1 MNCNSDTPP
10 APPASPETEDDT
22 TEKLAGEDITEE
34 SIEVEK
40 PKKRVFIVSK
50 VETNT
55 NSDDN
60 NSHQY
65 PSAEQPLEASSDSCG
80 QKTQTAEA
88 LLSSEATVSS
98 TEISVDKISEE
109 PQNLGD
115 DPPVA
120 ICTTTTT
127 STNAEKTNKVNG
139 DLNANHTTTTS
150 NISGP
155 LNTSRPKPL
164 DKNSSRAL
172 STPVSTFDTGS
183 IGSLPSALDSSVGRS
198 DAPKNRMEKDD
209 PSLIETRSLPSTSQH
224 QQHIETSHVQKIES
238 SSVSGQCTNQNGT
251 LGTAIQQQQPPPPQQ
266 SDKQENAYNYD
277 QSTQAQQ
284 VVPQQPQQTVYY
296 QIPQIPSVVTLPV
309 DSSQHDSTQNN
320 YSTTQQQ
327 QPPQQQQ
334 QQQQHH
340 HQQQQ
345 QHIQQIQY
353 KHQNEIEAGDQI
365 IGMVG
370 AIPIIKLQ
378 SGGMHYVKKKK
389 GRFSLLQET
398 PVMPNNSV
406 PAGVS
411 SRSQSPMPPRD
422 TSAGIAASQTFDGK
436 SAPTVKKKGRF
447 FVTNVKD
454 PGSIL
459 PNLQIQATI
468 GAVVVNENDNSA
480 VRLQQQQQ
488 QQFQQQQQQHQ
499 QVSPLQNQPV
509 SIIHQNIQQSNVSQ
523 IPMQPVVIQPVT
535 TMQQVY
541 EISQQQQVQQNYT
554 HFPVSAA
561 QDNQQQFS
569 QAPMQNN
576 QNVASNNVQ
585 FSQIPVESYPQ
596 NQQQYVQN
604 LPQVQHTIDPSVYTV
619 SGPISVAPVAQIQHD
634 FQQQYLHQQQIPF
647 STNGPPT
654 SLSYNVPTPPPTPGG
669 VTSQLNVPSPMHS
682 RSSSLNSSLPI
693 APILKPPTST
703 NTDKQQQQP
712 PHQLKTVSK
721 KKKTVQGRSGKVP
734 QTIGSNGTW
743 SSVGLGKVFYLMEQM
758 KTEVTEAD
766 QCIKSLQT
774 DMKLLVRFYLNDINT
789 SVLYFC
795 MFL

>member
-1 MNCNSDTPP
+1 MERNSDTHPP
-10 APPASPETEDDT
+10 PPKTIDDDT
-22 TEKLAGEDITEE
+22 TERLAGEDITEE
-34 SIEVEK
+34 SVEEVGK
-40 PKKRVFIVSK
+40 PKKQTFVVSQ
-50 VETNT
+50 VETTNMTNT

-60 NSHQY
+60 NSPHHQSE
-65 PSAEQPLEASSDSCG
+65 SAEQPLEESSDSCER
-80 QKTQTAEA
+80 KTQTAEA
-88 LLSSEATVSS
+88 LLSSETKSSS
-98 TEISVDKISEE
+98 TESFEKKSSEE
-109 PQNLGD
+109 PQNIED
-115 DPPVA
+115 DPPVT

-127 STNAEKTNKVNG
+127 ATTTNAEKTNKVN
-139 DLNANHTTTTS
+139 DDTHANNNNTPTS
-150 NISGP
+150 NIRGP
-155 LNTSRPKPL
+155 LNVSRPKPL

-183 IGSLPSALDSSVGRS
+183 VGSLPSGLDSSVGRC
-198 DAPKNRMEKDD
+198 DAPKNITGTGEQ
-209 PSLIETRSLPSTSQH
+209 IETRSLPSTSQH
-224 QQHIETSHVQKIES
+224 QQQLEISHVQKIES
-238 SSVSGQCTNQNGT
+238 SSVSGQCTNQNSN
-251 LGTAIQQQQPPPPQQ
+251 LGTAIQQQQPPPQQ
-266 SDKQENAYNYD
+266 SEKQENTYD
-277 QSTQAQQ
+277 NEQTSQAQH

-309 DSSQHDSTQNN
+309 DSSQYDSSQNN

-327 QPPQQQQ
+327 PPQLQQ
-334 QQQQHH
+334 
-340 HQQQQ
+340 
-345 QHIQQIQY
+345 QQIQY
-353 KHQNEIEAGDQI
+353 KHHNEIQAGDQI

-398 PVMPNNSV
+398 PVIPNNGMPS
-406 PAGVS
+406 GVS
-411 SRSQSPMPPRD
+411 SRSQSPMHPRD
-422 TSAGIAASQTFDGK
+422 TSVGITAPQTFDGK

-459 PNLQIQATI
+459 PNLQIQATT
-468 GAVVVNENDNSA
+468 GAAVNVNDNNA

-488 QQFQQQQQQHQ
+488 QHQQFQHQQQQQQ

-509 SIIHQNIQQSNVSQ
+509 SIIQHNVQQSNVSQ

-541 EISQQQQVQQNYT
+541 EIPHQQQVQQNYT
-554 HFPVSAA
+554 HFSVSAA

-576 QNVASNNVQ
+576 ENQQAVAPNNVQ

-596 NQQQYVQN
+596 NQQQYVQY
-604 LPQVQHTIDPSVYTV
+604 LPQVQHTIIDPSTYTV

-634 FQQQYLHQQQIPF
+634 YQQQYLPPQQIPF
-647 STNGPPT
+647 STNGPST
-654 SLSYNVPTPPPTPGG
+654 SQSYNVPTPPPTPGG
-669 VTSQLNVPSPMHS
+669 VTPQSNLPSNVPSPMHS
-682 RSSSLNSSLPI
+682 RSSSLNFPLPI
-693 APILKPPTST
+693 APIPKPPTST
-703 NTDKQQQQP
+703 NTEKQQQQP

-743 SSVGLGKVFYLMEQM
+743 SSVGLGKVFYLMDQM

-789 SVLYFC
+789 CVL
-795 MFL
+795 